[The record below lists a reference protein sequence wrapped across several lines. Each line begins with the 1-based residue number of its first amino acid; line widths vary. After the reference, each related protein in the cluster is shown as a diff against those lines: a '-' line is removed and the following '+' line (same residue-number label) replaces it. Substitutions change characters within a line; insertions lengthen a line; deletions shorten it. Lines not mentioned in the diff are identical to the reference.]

1 MLAGFN
7 VRDYA
12 QDHKFAKAILNFL
25 LNRVT
30 ISLKLYTVTTVQ
42 GVFEVDDW
50 HSVCGVKYKP
60 MFLRLIA
67 MT

>member
-42 GVFEVDDW
+42 GVFEVVDW
-50 HSVCGVKYKP
+50 HNVCG
-60 MFLRLIA
+60 L
-67 MT
+67 